1 MIDSSAH
8 INESLVEAAGLIAER
23 GGGHPHVTIVAGS
36 GLDYMAELVSA
47 EVEIAY
53 ADIPGFPLTHVR
65 GHSGSLLLGR
75 WNRLNIALLRGRG
88 HYYEGYSMAEIA
100 RPVQTLAWLG
110 ARTLVVTSAVGGVTS
125 EFVPGTLALIRDHI
139 NLVQTNP
146 LIGPN
151 DDSIGPRYPDLLR
164 AYSPDLR
171 SKLQDRLKRE
181 MGKTLPEGVLA
192 FLNGPCFET
201 QAELNWLRTVGAD
214 LVGWSLVPE
223 VIAAVHAGMDVL
235 AFALV
240 TDFSHPSNVGSI
252 DIDKIFEIGPSHKT
266 EHLPVFQAALTTIE
280 SSMMPTT
287 LI

>member
-1 MIDSSAH
+1 
-8 INESLVEAAGLIAER
+8 LVII
-23 GGGHPHVTIVAGS
+23 TGS
-36 GLDYMAELVSA
+36 GLDYMAELVSPK
-47 EVEIAY
+47 VEIAY
-53 ADIPGFPLTHVR
+53 ADIPGFPLTQVR

-75 WNRLNIALLRGRG
+75 WSGLNIAMLRGRG
-88 HYYEGYSMAEIA
+88 HHYEGYSMAEIA
-100 RPVQTLAWLG
+100 RPVQALAWLG
-110 ARTLVVTSAVGGVTS
+110 ARTLMVTSAVGGVTPD
-125 EFVPGTLALIRDHI
+125 FVPGTLALIRDHI

-151 DDSIGPRYPDLLR
+151 NNSIGPRYPELLR
-164 AYSPDLR
+164 AYSPVLR

-181 MGKTLPEGVLA
+181 MGVTLPEGVLA
-192 FLNGPCFET
+192 LLNGPCFET

-214 LVGWSLVPE
+214 VVGWSLVPE

-240 TDFSHPSNVGSI
+240 TDFSDPSNVESI
-252 DIDKIFEIGPSHKT
+252 DINKIFEIGPLHKA

-287 LI
+287 SI